1 MYRLQRLVLP
11 GLGRT
16 LLSSRRETRRL
27 SPTLLK
33 RLQRC
38 RNRLHILP
46 HTLTT
51 NGRQLAENNP
61 RNLSLHRKVSEED
74 NPRAE
79 AARQPRPAGTLLQV
93 HFRAKR
99 EARRS
104 TNPASALLQLQE
116 RQGSPGNLR
125 WPDRPEIQTC
135 DRVPKQ
141 VLVQTR
147 HLQATREQE
156 RNIGLVGEPVRIHT
170 PRGNLRHRLP
180 QNGGRQNYHQL
191 RRHTERPVT
200 SSQEMVRHAGGEIEP
215 LQTGIHLLQQ
225 PLRRIRAR
233 VRQRVPQISRTSRAR
248 LEGYDDR
255 SRTITK

>member
-1 MYRLQRLVLP
+1 LA

-16 LLSSRRETRRL
+16 LLSERRETRRL
-27 SPTLLK
+27 SPALFK
-33 RLQRC
+33 RLQRR
-38 RNRLHILP
+38 RNRHHILP
-46 HTLTT
+46 RTLTT

-61 RNLSLHRKVSEED
+61 RSLCLHSQVSKED

-79 AARQPRPAGTLLQV
+79 VARQPRPAGTLLQV
-93 HFRAKR
+93 HLRAKR
-99 EARRS
+99 EARCS

-125 WPDRPEIQTC
+125 RTDRHEIQTC

-147 HLQATREQE
+147 HLQTTRKQE
-156 RNIGLVGEPVRIHT
+156 RSASLVREPVRIHT
-170 PRGNLRHRLP
+170 AGSNLRHSLSP
-180 QNGGRQNYHQL
+180 NGRRQNHHQL
-191 RRHTERPVT
+191 RRHTERPVPRT
-200 SSQEMVRHAGGEIEP
+200 HEMVRHTRRKIEP

-225 PLRRIRAR
+225 PLRRIRTW

-248 LEGYDDR
+248 LEGYVDR